1 MKKRLFTLLV
11 TASFLSVVKP
21 AFAATTTMDNTDQEL
36 QKVATQTAALESEVN
51 TLRNEIRQ
59 LKAEQKVEQR
69 HLKKTTRAIQ
79 TVENQKPARTFVPI
93 RVSPSSAEEPMLPAI
108 KRSPV
113 TYLTGTPVVIAPYIG
128 EHNAFNA
135 LDLVVNYASYNLD
148 LNLLKLRQQM
158 DKQYTDACL
167 PVPNSP
173 MLMLSGK
180 VEGQGIYSSPYNG
193 AYSTS
198 KIDLSSAEL
207 DVIPTIGPWASG
219 YAALTYD
226 NSAVPNTPLVANSRV
241 FVKRAFLTFGN
252 LNRFPIYMTLGQF
265 DVPFSD
271 YGSYMISSVLASNIF
286 QTRARAL
293 LVGYQGASGQ
303 GPYARVF
310 AFNGDTN
317 THRNDNI
324 NNVGASAGYSFSHG
338 IYSGE
343 LGMSGIAN
351 VADSLAMQ
359 STGAPNG
366 SFQGFSVATRLNPE
380 FLQRQVPGAAIH
392 ANFGIGPFGGMARY
406 VEATSAFDTQD
417 MTFNGRGARPQAL
430 DVEAFYNFHVFS
442 KPSVFSVAYDKSWE
456 ALALSVPEERYMAT
470 FMTSIWRDTIEQIEY
485 RHDVNYGV
493 GDTASGAGIITP
505 ASAKGGN
512 SNTVTAQVGIYF

>member
-1 MKKRLFTLLV
+1 MKKRLFTLFV
-11 TASFLSVVKP
+11 TASFLSIVKP
-21 AFAATTTMDNTDQEL
+21 AFAATPTINNTDQEL
-36 QKVATQTAALESEVN
+36 QKVAAQTAALETEVN
-51 TLRNEIRQ
+51 TLTKEIHQ
-59 LKAEQKVEQR
+59 LKAEQG
-69 HLKKTTRAIQ
+69 HLKKTTRII
-79 TVENQKPARTFVPI
+79 RT
-93 RVSPSSAEEPMLPAI
+93 EEQQRPVKSHNPVHILTPTTEESHLLPAI
-108 KRSPV
+108 RHSPV
-113 TYLTGTPVVIAPYIG
+113 MYLTGTPVVIAPYIG

-135 LDLVVNYASYNLD
+135 LDLVVNYSSYNLD
-148 LNLLKLRQQM
+148 LNLLKLRQHM
-158 DKQYTDACL
+158 DQQYTDACL

-219 YAALTYD
+219 YAAFTYD
-226 NSAVPNTPLVANSRV
+226 NSPVPNTPLVANSRV

-252 LNRFPIYMTLGQF
+252 LNRFPIYMTVGQF

-271 YGSYMISSVLASNIF
+271 YGTYMISSVLASNIF

-310 AFNGDTN
+310 AFNGDSN
-317 THRNDNI
+317 THHNNNI
-324 NNVGASAGYSFSHG
+324 NNVGASAGYSFSQG

-351 VADSLAMQ
+351 VADSLSMQ
-359 STGAPNG
+359 STGAPTG
-366 SFQGFSVATRLNPE
+366 FQGFSAAVPFRTTE
-380 FLQRQVPGAAIH
+380 VLQRQVPGAAIH
-392 ANFGIGPFGGMARY
+392 ANVGIGPFGGMARY
-406 VEATSAFDTQD
+406 VEATSAFNTQD
-417 MTFNGRGARPQAL
+417 MMFNGRGARPQAL

-442 KPSVFSVAYDKSWE
+442 KPTVFSVAYDKSWE
-456 ALALSVPEERYMAT
+456 ALALGVPEHRYMAT
-470 FMTSIWRDTIEQIEY
+470 LLTSIWKDTIEQIEF

-493 GDTASGAGIITP
+493 GDTASGARISTP
-505 ASAKGGN
+505 ASAKGGV

>member
-1 MKKRLFTLLV
+1 MKKRLFTLFV

-36 QKVATQTAALESEVN
+36 QKVAAQTAALESEVN
-51 TLRNEIRQ
+51 TLKNEIHQ
-59 LKAEQKVEQR
+59 LKAEQG
-69 HLKKTTRAIQ
+69 HLKKTTRTLRNIEQ
-79 TVENQKPARTFVPI
+79 QKPVRTFVPV
-93 RVSPSSAEEPMLPAI
+93 RAAPSSVEEPILPAI

-180 VEGQGIYSSPYNG
+180 IEGQGIYSSPYNG

-226 NSAVPNTPLVANSRV
+226 NSAVPNTPLAANSRV

-271 YGSYMISSVLASNIF
+271 YGTYMISDVLAADIF

-293 LVGYQGASGQ
+293 LVGYQGASGK

-324 NNVGASAGYSFSHG
+324 NNVGASAGYSFSQG

-343 LGMSGIAN
+343 LGMSGIVN
-351 VADSLAMQ
+351 VADSLSMQ
-359 STGAPNG
+359 STGAPTA
-366 SFQGFSVATRLNPE
+366 FQGFSVATRPSPE
-380 FLQRQVPGAAIH
+380 VLQRQVPGAAIH

-406 VEATSAFDTQD
+406 VEATSSFDTQD

-430 DVEAFYNFHVFS
+430 DAELYYNFHVLS
-442 KPSVFSVAYDKSWE
+442 KPTVFSVAYDKSWE
-456 ALALSVPEERYMAT
+456 ALALSVPEQRYMAT
-470 FMTSIWRDTIEQIEY
+470 LMTSIWRDTIEQIEF

-493 GDTASGAGIITP
+493 GDTASGAGVITP